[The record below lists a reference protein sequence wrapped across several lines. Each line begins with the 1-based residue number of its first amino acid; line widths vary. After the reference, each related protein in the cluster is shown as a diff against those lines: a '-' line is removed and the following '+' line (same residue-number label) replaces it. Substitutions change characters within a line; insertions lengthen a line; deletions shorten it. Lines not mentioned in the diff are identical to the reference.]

1 MKFILKTTT
10 ASVTENGEVQNWELI
25 PKSVETKTIDDVKE
39 KENIIDVNQ
48 IATKKKKV
56 KKPIIEPEKIEPAVT
71 KSRFGRTR
79 TLKKFP

>member
-56 KKPIIEPEKIEPAVT
+56 KQPIIEPEKIEPVVT